1 MRKYLLSLTALLI
14 LSFTNV
20 FSQNSFLSLNDS
32 LIGFDEKSL
41 IDAAPYRGITAE
53 EMSVYLAINRREFI
67 KQKYHIKSITLNDID
82 YASDAKNA
90 VAACVNED
98 FEEASLMNPVPG
110 TVNVISTGGI
120 NGWTANSGTN
130 SGGTGSCLL
139 SGCCTST
146 PNALQ
151 VIAPGPTGLIDPF
164 IGPLYPIHSVYGN
177 SLNVN
182 GTALNGFNCYGD
194 WFVKINNSTPGAGLT
209 RITKTMT
216 VTPSNVFFNFAYIAV
231 VQGAHCCCDNGGVSI
246 IFKDCLG
253 NMLASASQFSI
264 SPPAV
269 PSCTP
274 TGNCA
279 SPSTITVMTSTI
291 NAQWYYN
298 RWANS
303 SIDLSTWMGQCIRIE
318 VTGIDCPYSG
328 HGGYA
333 YFDAQCA
340 PTLVNSINGLINKAY
355 YNVYPNPNAGN
366 FYIDISKEIY
376 NGEIELRNILGQ
388 TVHKQIVKQGKNSIK
403 TENIARGIYN
413 YSVLQDKEVVSVGKI
428 VIE

>member
-1 MRKYLLSLTALLI
+1 MKKSLLSIATLLV
-14 LSFTNV
+14 LSFTNS
-20 FSQNSFLSLNDS
+20 FSQNSSLSLNDS

-53 EMSVYLAINRREFI
+53 EMPFYLSVHKREFI
-67 KQKYHIKSITLNDID
+67 KQKYNLRTIEAPKEDFNLN
-82 YASDAKNA
+82 SKTA

-98 FEEASLMNPVPG
+98 FEEAGLMNPVP
-110 TVNVISTGGI
+110 STLNITTTNGI
-120 NGWTANSGTN
+120 NGWTANSGSN
-130 SGGTGSCLL
+130 SGATGSCLL
-139 SGCCTST
+139 TSCCTST

-151 VIAPGPTGLIDPF
+151 VIAPGPAGLIDPF
-164 IGPLYPIHSVYGN
+164 IGPAYPIHSVFGN

-182 GTALNGFNCYGD
+182 GTAVNGFNCYGD
-194 WFVKINNSTPGAGLT
+194 WFTKINNSTPGAGLT

-253 NMLASASQFSI
+253 NMLASASQYSI

-269 PSCTP
+269 TACTP

-279 SPSTITVMTSTI
+279 SPSTITVITSTI

-298 RWANS
+298 KWVNS

-340 PTLVNSINGLINKAY
+340 PTLVNEINSLSNKLSY
-355 YNVYPNPNAGN
+355 KVYPNPTSGN
-366 FYIDISKEIY
+366 FSIDLDKEII
-376 NGEIELRNILGQ
+376 NGELELRNILGQ
-388 TVHKQIVKQGKNSIK
+388 VVFRQSVKKGSNQIK
-403 TENIARGIYN
+403 TENLSKGIYN
-413 YSVLQDKEVVSVGKI
+413 YSVLQNKEVVSIGKI